1 MASDPALH
9 VAGRRLFKGG
19 AHEAGHAS
27 AKFWWKVGSD
37 GLPRG
42 ANERLVGLPFIFDVD
57 NKHFGAD
64 VLDEIIH
71 QSEFDQLGWSG
82 TEVQF
87 WTNQSMELGRGSK
100 NGTQIVAGHG
110 V

>member
-1 MASDPALH
+1 
-9 VAGRRLFKGG
+9 
-19 AHEAGHAS
+19 
-27 AKFWWKVGSD
+27 
-37 GLPRG
+37 
-42 ANERLVGLPFIFDVD
+42 VD

-100 NGTQIVAGHG
+100 NGMQIVAGHG